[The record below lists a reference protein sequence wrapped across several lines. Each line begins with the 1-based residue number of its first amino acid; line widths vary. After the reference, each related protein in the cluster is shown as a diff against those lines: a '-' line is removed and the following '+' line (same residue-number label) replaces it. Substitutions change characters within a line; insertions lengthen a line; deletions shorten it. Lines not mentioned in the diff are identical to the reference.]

1 MGVSAGGGAAKD
13 VGGAGYFSG
22 GSDPAECGRVCGA
35 ARATLVDRAKALGG
49 RFDSGLTDVGEKH
62 DAYFAESILGE

>member
-1 MGVSAGGGAAKD
+1 MADLIRRSVDAYVERHRPD
-13 VGGAGYFSG
+13 
-22 GSDPAECGRVCGA
+22 
-35 ARATLVDRAKALGG
+35 RATLVDRAKALGG